1 MQRDLMR
8 LFFDAPSHTLE
19 KASICDALWPKKPD
33 ASDTLYT
40 LVRRLK
46 TMLHDRTNLEID
58 SERGL
63 SYRLR
68 IRP

>member
-8 LFFDAPSHTLE
+8 LFFDTPSHTLR
-19 KASICDALWPKKPD
+19 KSDICDALWPKKPD